1 MNEDAAAAIEA
12 KAQFQLAGAMH
23 QQGRL
28 KEAQA
33 IYEAI
38 LKSDPKQFD
47 SLHMLGVIAA
57 QSKNYGPRCRL
68 ARQSNCHKSNKSCF
82 LLQSWHCVAESQAT
96 GRCRCQF

>member
-1 MNEDAAAAIEA
+1 MNEDAAAAIKA

-38 LKSDPKQFD
+38 LQSDPKQFD

-57 QSKNYGPRCRL
+57 QSKNYELAADLL
-68 ARQSNCHKSNKSCF
+68 ARAIAINPTNSAFYSNRGIA
-82 LLQSWHCVAESQAT
+82 LQSLKQLDAAV
-96 GRCRCQF
+96 G